1 MNTYLRKGLAMI
13 GSFLA
18 GIAILLPTSVHA
30 QLEDSMS
37 NDEFPGTMG
46 DSSDLIFSLLKVIFV
61 LIIIIGLIYFTLKFL
76 ARKNQSW
83 FGKRSVRVLSGVQ
96 LAPNKSLQIVEVGG
110 SVYVLGVGDD
120 VRLLDK
126 ISDPEL
132 ADMLIDQFS
141 VQESQAIGT
150 SVGQW
155 LTRWRERR
163 EGSDATSDES
173 FQDIFRDRLDR
184 VSGQGRRVEDLLS
197 DYAEDEKERS
207 RHEK

>member
-1 MNTYLRKGLAMI
+1 MI
-13 GSFLA
+13 GSLLA
-18 GIAILLPTSVHA
+18 GMAILLPTSVYA
-30 QLEDSMS
+30 QMEDAMS
-37 NDEFPGTMG
+37 NDEFTSSLG
-46 DSSDLIFSLLKVIFV
+46 DSSDLISSLLKVIFV
-61 LIIIIGLIYFTLKFL
+61 LIIIIGLIYFILKFM

-110 SVYVLGVGDD
+110 SVYVLGVGED

-132 ADMLIDQFS
+132 AAALIDQFS
-141 VQESQAIGT
+141 VQESQAIGV

-155 LTRWRERR
+155 LSKWRERR
-163 EGSDATSDES
+163 GGSHETTDES

-207 RHEK
+207 RRHEK

>member
-1 MNTYLRKGLAMI
+1 MI
-13 GSFLA
+13 GSLLA
-18 GIAILLPTSVHA
+18 GMAILLPTSVYA
-30 QLEDSMS
+30 QMEDAMS
-37 NDEFPGTMG
+37 NDEFTSSLG
-46 DSSDLIFSLLKVIFV
+46 DSSDLISSLLKVIFV
-61 LIIIIGLIYFTLKFL
+61 LIIIIGLIYFILKFM

-110 SVYVLGVGDD
+110 SVYVLGVGED

-132 ADMLIDQFS
+132 ADVLIDQFS
-141 VQESQAIGT
+141 VQESQAIGV

-155 LTRWRERR
+155 LSKWRERR
-163 EGSDATSDES
+163 GGSHETTDES

-207 RHEK
+207 RRHEK

>member
-1 MNTYLRKGLAMI
+1 
-13 GSFLA
+13 
-18 GIAILLPTSVHA
+18 
-30 QLEDSMS
+30 
-37 NDEFPGTMG
+37 
-46 DSSDLIFSLLKVIFV
+46 
-61 LIIIIGLIYFTLKFL
+61 
-76 ARKNQSW
+76 NQSW

-132 ADMLIDQFS
+132 AGMLIDQFS

-207 RHEK
+207 R